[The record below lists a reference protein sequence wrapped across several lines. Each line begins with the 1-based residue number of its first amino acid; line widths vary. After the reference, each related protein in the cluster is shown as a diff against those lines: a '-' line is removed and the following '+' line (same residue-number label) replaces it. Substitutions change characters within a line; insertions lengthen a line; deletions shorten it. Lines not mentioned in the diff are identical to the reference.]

1 MHKVIRVTTRSG
13 ESYALDMA
21 GAQYGCDE
29 PILPWKLYTVLR
41 VREIR
46 EVVPFGQTKVFCKIR
61 ANLMGEQCKWI
72 QCIHENFAENV
83 EGDITWWQR
92 GKISTSKLLRL
103 PEQEFKQR
111 QASLLGVVDQ
121 FSKLCKALQESKGAF
136 EVKGGFIHGAY
147 DRTFSSAAP
156 GIISG
161 R

>member
-1 MHKVIRVTTRSG
+1 MIRVTTRGG

-21 GAQYGCDE
+21 GAQYGWDE
-29 PILPWKLYTVLR
+29 QIMPWKLYTALR

-46 EVVPFGQTKVFCKIR
+46 EVIPFGQTKVFCKLR
-61 ANLMGEQCKWI
+61 AYLMGEQCKWI
-72 QCIHENFAENV
+72 QRIHENFAENV
-83 EGDITWWQR
+83 EGGITWWQR

-121 FSKLCKALQESKGAF
+121 FLKLCKALQESKGAF
-136 EVKGGFIHGAY
+136 KVKGGFIHGAY
-147 DRTFSSAAP
+147 GRTFRSAAP
-156 GIISG
+156 GIIPG